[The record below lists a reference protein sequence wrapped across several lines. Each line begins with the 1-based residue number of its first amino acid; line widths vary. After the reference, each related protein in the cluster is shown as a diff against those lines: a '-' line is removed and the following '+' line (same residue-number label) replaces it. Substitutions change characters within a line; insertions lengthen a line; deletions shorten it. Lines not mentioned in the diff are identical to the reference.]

1 MSNAIPQFELGLL
14 RQILAQS
21 QAQTCLLKALVRV
34 SGIEAAE
41 LAQLEAEVQQLI
53 DANKDTDIAG
63 FAPTLESITRQ
74 PGDTTMA
81 KVHSFKS
88 GAGTLLDDDKGV
100 IHANP
105 LMADGVTP
113 AALGTMI
120 PAYAADV
127 STFGTL
133 DPTVDPTGA
142 TCGWTSVKGQ
152 AGVTTVTIS
161 GTNADGT
168 TATGDIVIT
177 TSLDPAEADV
187 ASFGPTLD
195 SVTKQ

>member
-1 MSNAIPQFELGLL
+1 
-14 RQILAQS
+14 
-21 QAQTCLLKALVRV
+21 
-34 SGIEAAE
+34 
-41 LAQLEAEVQQLI
+41 
-53 DANKDTDIAG
+53 
-63 FAPTLESITRQ
+63 
-74 PGDTTMA
+74 
-81 KVHSFKS
+81 
-88 GAGTLLDDDKGV
+88 
-100 IHANP
+100 
-105 LMADGVTP
+105 
-113 AALGTMI
+113 MI

-127 STFGTL
+127 ATFGTL

-177 TSLDPAEADV
+177 TSIDPAEQDV